1 LKWLSDQLTLRK
13 LKKNIMQTNNQ
24 TNIIFW
30 DDHIDEKYGKP
41 GTPERDKWEQE
52 FEAFKLGVFIG

>member
-1 LKWLSDQLTLRK
+1 
-13 LKKNIMQTNNQ
+13 MQTNNQ